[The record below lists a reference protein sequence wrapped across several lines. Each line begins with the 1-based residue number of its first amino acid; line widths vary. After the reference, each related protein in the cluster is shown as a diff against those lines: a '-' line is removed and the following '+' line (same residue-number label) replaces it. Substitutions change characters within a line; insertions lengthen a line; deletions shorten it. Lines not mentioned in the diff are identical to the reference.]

1 MTDNTKLIRFT
12 DGTMIVGMVDGLDN
26 LEEQKFI
33 EVLYPIQIFSDGVS
47 DMGDSFSEQFMLK
60 AWMGLSDDVMFKVN
74 TGDITSMGSLKQEY
88 IKGYENVVDRMFFR
102 DEEEQDSAE
111 EEFGPEDLLE
121 LLQAKQD
128 NKLNQSYQPS
138 TC

>member
-12 DGTMIVGMVDGLDN
+12 DGTLIVCMVEGLDN

-33 EVLYPIQIFSDGVS
+33 NVLYPIEVFSDGVS
-47 DMGDSFSEQFMLK
+47 DMGNSFSEQFMLK

-74 TGDITSMGSLKQEY
+74 TADITTIGALKDEY
-88 IKGYENVVDRMFFR
+88 ISGYENVVDRMFFR
-102 DEEEQDSAE
+102 GDEAQQAAQQAAE

-128 NKLNQSYQPS
+128 NKLN
-138 TC
+138 

>member
-1 MTDNTKLIRFT
+1 MTNNTKLIRFT
-12 DGTMIVGMVDGLDN
+12 DGTMIVGMVEGLDN
-26 LEEQKFI
+26 LEKQKFI
-33 EVLYPIQIFSDGVS
+33 EVLYPIEIFSDGVS
-47 DMGDSFSEQFMLK
+47 DMGDNFSEQFMLK

-88 IKGYENVVDRMFFR
+88 IKGYESVVDRVFFR
-102 DEEEQDSAE
+102 DEEAQQAAQQAIE

-128 NKLNQSYQPS
+128 NKLN
-138 TC
+138 

>member
-1 MTDNTKLIRFT
+1 
-12 DGTMIVGMVDGLDN
+12 
-26 LEEQKFI
+26 
-33 EVLYPIQIFSDGVS
+33 
-47 DMGDSFSEQFMLK
+47 
-60 AWMGLSDDVMFKVN
+60 
-74 TGDITSMGSLKQEY
+74 MGSLKQEY

-128 NKLNQSYQPS
+128 NKLN
-138 TC
+138 

>member
-12 DGTMIVGMVDGLDN
+12 DGTMIVGMVEGLDN

-33 EVLYPIQIFSDGVS
+33 EVLYPIEIFSDGVS
-47 DMGDSFSEQFMLK
+47 DMGDNFSEQFMLK

-102 DEEEQDSAE
+102 DEEEQHSAE

-128 NKLNQSYQPS
+128 NKLN
-138 TC
+138 

>member
-1 MTDNTKLIRFT
+1 
-12 DGTMIVGMVDGLDN
+12 
-26 LEEQKFI
+26 
-33 EVLYPIQIFSDGVS
+33 
-47 DMGDSFSEQFMLK
+47 MGDSFSEQFMLK

-128 NKLNQSYQPS
+128 NKLN
-138 TC
+138 